1 VDKSSQKG
9 SATLAEKVLLSVGF
23 ARYLKNLKSFCFGDF
38 MHFDVDNLCKMW
50 KTMWITHPKRP
61 FVSIKASFVT

>member
-1 VDKSSQKG
+1 MNPH
-9 SATLAEKVLLSVGF
+9 TAEKVLLSVGF
-23 ARYLKNLKSFCFGDF
+23 AHYSKNLQNAFVAVF

-50 KTMWITHPKRP
+50 KTMWITHPKRA